1 MNNTS
6 KLNRASWAYQ
16 TQTDPPNFGKAKI
29 LPRWLMNILIY
40 LRRNK
45 NIKILNDDK
54 FKSKINKNNVS
65 VIILSCKRLNELK
78 RLIDSLEKFFKNI
91 ETYKLIEFIL
101 VDNGSNEEL
110 LRWVKSSNF
119 FNTIIHHKVN
129 IGMAGALND
138 AYKKINGEYILLIE
152 DDFYIDYSKPFI
164 KKCINIFDEF
174 PQIGII
180 RLKNQNNWG
189 KEIQNNWTKKKNQ
202 KIMTFFDLVSLDKWK
217 IKCLGCW

>member
-1 MNNTS
+1 MNNIS

-16 TQTDPPNFGKAKI
+16 KQTDPPNFGKAKI

-78 RLIDSLEKFFKNI
+78 RLINSLEKFFKNI

-101 VDNGSNEEL
+101 VDNGSDEEL
-110 LRWVKSSNF
+110 LRWVKNSKF
-119 FNTIIHHKVN
+119 FK
-129 IGMAGALND
+129 L
-138 AYKKINGEYILLIE
+138 
-152 DDFYIDYSKPFI
+152 
-164 KKCINIFDEF
+164 
-174 PQIGII
+174 Q
-180 RLKNQNNWG
+180 R
-189 KEIQNNWTKKKNQ
+189 KKN
-202 KIMTFFDLVSLDKWK
+202 
-217 IKCLGCW
+217 